1 MPSGG
6 KRLDAVLL
14 ETNSKCSKRFFLPQG
29 HSHCK
34 GTWNIRAKKQCVSM
48 ENQGTGGQRVLL
60 FFSVKKGTVCSS
72 QPSNLQWAV
81 DSCLPV
87 HVDGIWPEGWWQP
100 GPAYF
105 MEWFRR
111 ELSTLRNSSGGSP
124 AGSSG
129 RRSPKTDRQGRAFT
143 GWAGPGDRDL
153 EPQRGLKRR
162 IGA

>member
-87 HVDGIWPEGWWQP
+87 HVDEGFDRRDDGSQDQLTSWSDSGESFLHFGI
-100 GPAYF
+100 A
-105 MEWFRR
+105 R
-111 ELSTLRNSSGGSP
+111 EAAQQAAVAGEALRL
-124 AGSSG
+124 
-129 RRSPKTDRQGRAFT
+129 TGRAGRSLGEQDQET
-143 GWAGPGDRDL
+143 GT
-153 EPQRGLKRR
+153 
-162 IGA
+162 